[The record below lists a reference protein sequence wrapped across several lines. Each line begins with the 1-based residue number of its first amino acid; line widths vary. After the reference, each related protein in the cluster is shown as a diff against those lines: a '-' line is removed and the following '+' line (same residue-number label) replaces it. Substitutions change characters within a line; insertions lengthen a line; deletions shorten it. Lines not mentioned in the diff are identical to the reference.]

1 MKKNLIEIIA
11 IVYSTI
17 LIISCFTTAT
27 RSEDYIP
34 SELTNIENQNNY
46 SINQMASLSRPDS
59 AMTLLDGIEEP
70 KLIVRETIENL
81 KAFAPQVIETVPQT
95 NFNDGEYPIAIE
107 IWNYLKGLGY
117 NDYVCAGILG
127 NMMAEVGGNT
137 LYIQYWLYDSSHIYY
152 GMCQWNVNYYSE
164 VEGTDLYSQLDFLMK
179 TIKYEIDTFGFKYQK
194 GFKYEDFINLT
205 NYEEAALAFA
215 KSYERCAA
223 KHYRVRQT
231 NAKVA
236 YDYFVN

>member
-11 IVYSTI
+11 IVYSII
-17 LIISCFTTAT
+17 LIISLFTTAT

-34 SELTNIENQNNY
+34 SELTNIEDQRTYSFNQTV
-46 SINQMASLSRPDS
+46 SSSKPDNV
-59 AMTLLDGIEEP
+59 MTLLDGIEEP
-70 KLIVRETIENL
+70 KLTVMEKIENL
-81 KAFAPQVIETVPQT
+81 KALTPQVAETVPQT

-107 IWNYLKGLGY
+107 IWNYLKNLGY

-127 NMMAEVGGNT
+127 NIMAEVGGNT
-137 LYIQYWLYDSSHIYY
+137 LYIQYWLYDSSNIYY
-152 GMCQWNVNYYSE
+152 GMCQWNVNYYNE
-164 VEGTDLYSQLDFLMK
+164 VKGTDLYSQLDFLMK
-179 TIKYEIDTFGFKYQK
+179 TIEYEIDTFGFKYQK

-215 KSYERCAA
+215 KSYERCASR
-223 KHYRVRQT
+223 HYRVRQA

-236 YDYFVN
+236 YEYFVN

>member
-11 IVYSTI
+11 IVYSAI
-17 LIISCFTTAT
+17 LVISCFTTTT
-27 RSEDYIP
+27 RSEDCIP
-34 SELTNIENQNNY
+34 SELINIENQKSY
-46 SINQMASLSRPDS
+46 SFNQTVSLSKPDS
-59 AMTLLDGIEEP
+59 VMILLDEIEEP
-70 KLIVRETIENL
+70 KSTVMETIENL
-81 KAFAPQVIETVPQT
+81 KTFVPQVAETMPQT
-95 NFNDGEYPIAIE
+95 NFNDGKYPIAIE
-107 IWNYLKGLGY
+107 IWNYLKDLGY

-127 NMMAEVGGNT
+127 NIMAEVGGNT
-137 LYIQYWLYDSSHIYY
+137 LYIQYWLYDSSYTHY
-152 GMCQWNVNYYSE
+152 GMCQWNVNYYNE
-164 VEGTDLYSQLDFLMK
+164 VKGTDLYSQLDFLMK

-205 NYEEAALAFA
+205 NYEEAALVFA

-236 YDYFVN
+236 YEYFVN